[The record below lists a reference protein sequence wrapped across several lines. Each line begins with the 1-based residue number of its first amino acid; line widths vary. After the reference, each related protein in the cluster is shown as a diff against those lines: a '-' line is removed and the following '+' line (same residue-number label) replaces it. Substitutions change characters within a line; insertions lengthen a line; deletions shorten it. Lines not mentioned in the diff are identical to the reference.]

1 MIGSLPPFSLVTFSL
16 AQTDFP
22 LWAWGAGPLLTQYV
36 ASRALLLLLL
46 LLPSLF
52 RPVVGS
58 ARIVTTEGPHP
69 LCAARAHNTV
79 GRLSVCPLQPA
90 NEKKNWEGEGFPVCA
105 VCQRHI
111 LMAAP
116 RRSIH
121 IHWRCPVR
129 VLWL

>member
-1 MIGSLPPFSLVTFSL
+1 MMINQYAVRAQPYGWPTATMIGSLPPFSLVTFSL

-90 NEKKNWEGEGFPVCA
+90 NEKKMGGGGVSGLRGVSE
-105 VCQRHI
+105 RHFE
-111 LMAAP
+111 
-116 RRSIH
+116 
-121 IHWRCPVR
+121 
-129 VLWL
+129 